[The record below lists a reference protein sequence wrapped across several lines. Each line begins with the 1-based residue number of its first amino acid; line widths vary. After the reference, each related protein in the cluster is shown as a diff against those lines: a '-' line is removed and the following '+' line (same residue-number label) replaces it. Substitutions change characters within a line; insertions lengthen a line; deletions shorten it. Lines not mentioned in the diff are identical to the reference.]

1 MSLKKWVS
9 IVVIQ
14 ANLFC
19 GMTLSDFNEDLNKV
33 ISKAPSVVGLN
44 EVDAR
49 HTAMQSK
56 ANTSGYILVH
66 HSQWTGQLNGQD
78 GDAAILLKRTD
89 WRVLAT
95 GIRRLHGDPPGNATA
110 RWATWA
116 IASNL
121 QTHRIARI
129 IAFHS
134 LAHVEVNHHLR
145 DYNRIKY
152 YVEGIHNLVKLDQD
166 LQDRARQITGR
177 RGNGI
182 MLGDL
187 NWDYCRGS
195 WLMNQL
201 DWYVLSYAVLGSL
214 HGTLGSRDV
223 DYVMKRGRNLSF
235 LSQYGFGLNSD
246 HNGVLVR
253 MKFNVR

>member
-1 MSLKKWVS
+1 MSLKKWIT

-19 GMTLSDFNEDLNKV
+19 GMTQADFKQDLETIVHKG
-33 ISKAPSVVGLN
+33 PSIVGLN
-44 EVDAR
+44 EVDSRNAQIKSV
-49 HTAMQSK
+49 ADSQY
-56 ANTSGYILVH
+56 YIIQH
-66 HSQWTGQLNGQD
+66 YWWRGQLNGQD
-78 GDAAILLKRTD
+78 GDAAILLKKSD
-89 WRVLAT
+89 YKVLAT
-95 GIRRLHGDPPGNATA
+95 GVRRLHGDPPGNATA

-121 QTHRIARI
+121 HTHRIVRV

-152 YVEGIHNLVKLDQD
+152 YVEGIHNLVRLDQD
-166 LQDRARQITGR
+166 LQDKARQITGR

-195 WLMNQL
+195 WLMNQMT
-201 DWYVLSYAVLGSL
+201 WYVMNFAVLGTT

-223 DYVMKRGRNLSF
+223 DYVMKHSAYLSF
-235 LSQYGFGLNSD
+235 LSQYIFGLNSD

-253 MKFNVR
+253 MKFDVR